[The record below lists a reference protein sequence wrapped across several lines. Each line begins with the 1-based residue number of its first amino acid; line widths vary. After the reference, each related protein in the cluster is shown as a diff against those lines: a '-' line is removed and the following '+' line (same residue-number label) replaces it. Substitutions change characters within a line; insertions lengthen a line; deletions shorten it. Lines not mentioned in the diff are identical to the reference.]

1 MRYGYWDTEWETEI
15 FCHFRPCLSSGLWI
29 CHHFTYLYQK
39 SQPYDVCFLR
49 YKCNRRNSFVIFYTF
64 TPLLTPKIKVW
75 KKCKKTTG
83 DIIFLQMCTINEDHM
98 VYGSWDIRHDRQSFL
113 SSRTIFCLLTLL
125 TTQKIKILKKYA
137 KHLGILSL
145 YTCVPQITIM
155 WCMVSDSHYIY
166 IYIYIYIY
174 KYIHLWFWTIFPL
187 QLPSNLENENFE
199 KMKKLPGGILF
210 YTCAP

>member
-15 FCHFRPCLSSGLWI
+15 FCHFRPCLSFGVWI

-125 TTQKIKILKKYA
+125 TTQKIKILKKW
-137 KHLGILSL
+137 KTHTHTHTHTHTPGDIIILHLCPT
-145 YTCVPQITIM
+145 YNNQIM
-155 WCMVSDSHYIY
+155 HS
-166 IYIYIYIY
+166 
-174 KYIHLWFWTIFPL
+174 FWDMEHNR
-187 QLPSNLENENFE
+187 QNV
-199 KMKKLPGGILF
+199 
-210 YTCAP
+210 